1 MRTLVEDELELLG
14 AMFSSDED
22 ELVVERPTGGGATIS
37 VRLRPSSGGE
47 QQRRLMEAT
56 LALELSQAYPES
68 AAAVC
73 RLSRSRGMVGDEE
86 AALLEDLTALAAE
99 AASSREPCVYAL
111 VEAAIEKLTELNA
124 GGDCPICRDDLFP
137 RGAAPPPPTYVSA
150 CFHSF
155 HCPLCC
161 RRAELP
167 GG

>member
-1 MRTLVEDELELLG
+1 MEDELELLG

-47 QQRRLMEAT
+47 QRRRLMEAT

-68 AAAVC
+68 AAVC

-86 AALLEDLTALAAE
+86 AALLAALTALAAE
-99 AASSREPCVYAL
+99 AASSGEPCVYAL

-137 RGAAPPPPTYVSA
+137 RGTAPPPPTYVSA